1 LRIPLQTI
9 EKEKSLI
16 SSKKKTKMREIKIF
30 RKGGQKIE
38 KVNMLDTSTKNIDEI
53 QGRLSVG

>member
-1 LRIPLQTI
+1 
-9 EKEKSLI
+9 
-16 SSKKKTKMREIKIF
+16 MREIKIF